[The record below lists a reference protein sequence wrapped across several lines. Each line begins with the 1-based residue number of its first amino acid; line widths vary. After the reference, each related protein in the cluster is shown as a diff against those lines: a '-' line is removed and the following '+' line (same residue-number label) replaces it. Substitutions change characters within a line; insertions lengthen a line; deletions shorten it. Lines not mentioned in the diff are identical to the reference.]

1 VSSGVSA
8 AVEVEA
14 ILAAASSAAEGPT
27 GVLKAARR
35 LAPLISGQPR
45 VALLASF
52 AGQLLEPYFVVEAAR
67 AGLPLRMWTAPF
79 GQFEQ
84 LVLDTGSALW
94 ASAPDVLAVVL
105 RLSDVDRR
113 LVDEAPELGPAGVT
127 ARLAALRGR
136 LVGLARELRARSAA
150 PVLVANLALEGP
162 VALFDASDPDGFG
175 HLLAEHNRLLAR
187 ELREVAD
194 AHVFDYAGTV
204 AEVGAA
210 RFADAKLWAMARA
223 VGSTEAHVAVARR
236 LAGSARALLRPAHKC
251 IVVDLDH
258 TLWGGVLG
266 DDGPA
271 GLKLGDDGG
280 GALYKDLQAALLGY
294 RRRGMLLAVAS
305 KNDDAV
311 AREALAT
318 HPEMLLRPEHFAVM
332 EIGWGPKSDGLR
344 AIAKALNIG
353 VDALVFVDDS
363 PVERAEV
370 RAALPEVQVVELP
383 TDPAGYLAALRRTPG
398 LEAPRLLAEDRARA
412 GMVAGDAARGTW
424 SAQAGSVED
433 FLGSLEMVAEVGRV
447 DEATLGRVHQLLHKT
462 NQFNLTTRRHA
473 LEEVRRL
480 GAADDAVVAWLRLAD
495 RFGDLG
501 LVCVGIAKAVAGE
514 AAGQAGLWEIDSLLM
529 SCRVMGR
536 QVEDAFLSY
545 LAEQARGRG
554 ARRLRGLLVETAK
567 NAPVRAFY
575 DERGWLAV
583 GDGAWERD
591 IAAQGPAWP
600 AVVKRKPEVEKEA

>member
-1 VSSGVSA
+1 MSAGVPA

-14 ILAAASSAAEGPT
+14 ILREAGVGAEGPT

-35 LAPLISGQPR
+35 LAPLISAQPR

-67 AGLPLRMWTAPF
+67 AGLPLRMWAAPF

-94 ASAPDVLAVVL
+94 ASAPDVLVVVL
-105 RLSDVDRR
+105 RLSEVDRR
-113 LVDEAPELGPAGVT
+113 LVDEAPELGPAGVS
-127 ARLAALRGR
+127 ARLAVLRGR

-162 VALFDASDPDGFG
+162 VALFDASDPDGFA
-175 HLLAEHNRLLAR
+175 HLLAEHNQLLAR

-204 AEVGAA
+204 AEVGAL

-223 VGSTEAHVAVARR
+223 VGSTEAHVAMARR
-236 LAGSARALLRPAHKC
+236 LASSARALLRPAHKC

-271 GLKLGDDGG
+271 GLKLGDDGV

-318 HPEMLLRPEHFAVM
+318 HPEMLLRPGDFAAM
-332 EIGWGPKSDGLR
+332 AIGWGPKSDGLR

-383 TDPAGYLAALRRTPG
+383 PDPAGYVAALRRTPG

-412 GMVAGDAARGTW
+412 GMVAGDVARGAW
-424 SAQAGSVED
+424 SAQAGSVQD

-480 GAADDAVVAWLRLAD
+480 GAADDAVVVWLRLAD

-514 AAGQAGLWEIDSLLM
+514 AAEQAGLWEIDSLLM

-554 ARRLRGLLVETAK
+554 ARRLRGVLVETAK
-567 NAPVRAFY
+567 NTPVRAFY
-575 DERGWLAV
+575 GERGWTAA
-583 GDGAWERD
+583 GDGMWERD
-591 IAAQGPAWP
+591 IAAEGPAWP
-600 AVVKRKPEVEKEA
+600 AVVKRKPDEEA

>member
-1 VSSGVSA
+1 MSPGVPA
-8 AVEVEA
+8 ATEVEA
-14 ILAAASSAAEGPT
+14 IIADAGAGGPS

-35 LAPLISGQPR
+35 LAPLLGGQPR

-67 AGLPLRMWTAPF
+67 GGFPLRMWAAPF

-84 LVLDTGSALW
+84 LVLDAGSGLW
-94 ASAPDVLAVVL
+94 AAAPEVLIVVL
-105 RLSDVDRR
+105 RLCEVDRR
-113 LVDEAPELGPAGVT
+113 LVDEAPELGPAGVS
-127 ARLAALRGR
+127 ARLAVLRSR
-136 LVGLARELRARSAA
+136 LVGLARELRARSTA

-162 VALFDASDPDGFG
+162 VALFDASDPDGFA
-175 HLLAEHNRLLAR
+175 HLLAEQNRVLAR
-187 ELREVAD
+187 ELGEVAD

-223 VGSTEAHVAVARR
+223 LGSTEAHVAMARR
-236 LAGSARALLRPAHKC
+236 LAASARALLRPAQKC

-271 GLKLGDDGG
+271 GLKLGDDGA
-280 GALYKDLQAALLGY
+280 GALYKDVQSALLGY
-294 RRRGMLLAVAS
+294 RRRGMLLAIAS

-318 HPEMLLRPEHFAVM
+318 HPEMLLRPADFAAM

-344 AIAKALNIG
+344 AIARTLNIG
-353 VDALVFVDDS
+353 VDALVFVDDN

-383 TDPAGYLAALRRTPG
+383 AEPAGYVAALRRTPG
-398 LEAPRLLAEDRARA
+398 LEAPRLQAEDRARA
-412 GMVAGDAARGTW
+412 GMVAGDVARGAW
-424 SAQAGSVED
+424 SAQAASVQD
-433 FLGSLEMVAEVGRV
+433 FLASLEMVAEVGRV
-447 DEATLGRVHQLLHKT
+447 DEATLGRVHQLIQKT

-501 LVCVGIAKAVAGE
+501 LVCVGIAKAVGGE

-536 QVEDAFLSY
+536 KVEDAFLSY

-554 ARRLRGLLVETAK
+554 ARRLRGLFVETAK

-575 DERGWLAV
+575 RERDWLAA
-583 GDGAWERD
+583 GDGVWERD
-591 IAAQGPAWP
+591 IAAEGPAWP
-600 AVVKRKPEVEKEA
+600 PVLKRKPDKEA